1 MKKFVVYTRV
11 STKRQGDSGLG
22 LAAQERDI
30 DLYLT
35 TYADVPYEVI
45 GTFCDI
51 ESGTKNTRQEMNKA
65 LDLVRQTGA
74 TMLVAKLDRL
84 SRSVAFI
91 ATLMEDKRVDLKVAA
106 IPTADKMMLH
116 MYAVMSE
123 AERDFISLRTSAALQ
138 AAKARGTKLGGARPN
153 QQARHDAVKA
163 LAVSNADRVAPII
176 MDQKKAG
183 KTYRDIADQL
193 NVMLV
198 PTARG
203 GKWHNTTV
211 RNYHKMLQNT
221 QVT

>member
-1 MKKFVVYTRV
+1 MKQFVVYTRV

-84 SRSVAFI
+84 SCLLYTS
-91 ATLMEDKRVDLKVAA
+91 
-106 IPTADKMMLH
+106 P
-116 MYAVMSE
+116 SP
-123 AERDFISLRTSAALQ
+123 RD
-138 AAKARGTKLGGARPN
+138 
-153 QQARHDAVKA
+153 
-163 LAVSNADRVAPII
+163 
-176 MDQKKAG
+176 
-183 KTYRDIADQL
+183 
-193 NVMLV
+193 
-198 PTARG
+198 
-203 GKWHNTTV
+203 
-211 RNYHKMLQNT
+211 
-221 QVT
+221 

>member
-1 MKKFVVYTRV
+1 
-11 STKRQGDSGLG
+11 
-22 LAAQERDI
+22 
-30 DLYLT
+30 
-35 TYADVPYEVI
+35 
-45 GTFCDI
+45 
-51 ESGTKNTRQEMNKA
+51 
-65 LDLVRQTGA
+65 
-74 TMLVAKLDRL
+74 
-84 SRSVAFI
+84 
-91 ATLMEDKRVDLKVAA
+91 MEDKRVDLKVAA

-163 LAVSNADRVAPII
+163 LAVSNANRVAPII

-221 QVT
+221 QVA